1 MSTSFTFIG
10 FGEAGQHIA
19 RGLKGAGAGAI
30 RCYDILLDKGGEGAE
45 RIRGRAAEIGV
56 TVCASSAEAVK
67 GSDVVIAAVTASSA
81 QNAATAAAPALTAGQ
96 TYMDINSCSP
106 AVKKLAAAAV
116 EGAGARFVE
125 AAVMESVPP
134 HGHKVPMLLAG
145 KTASSLV
152 ETLKPFSMRVEAVG
166 EKVGDASSIKLL
178 RSVLIKGLE
187 SLMLESLYVASNLGV
202 ADRVLASMKQTYP
215 EMDWPKVADYLVGR
229 AAVHGVRREAEM
241 REAARMLRDVG
252 FEPMMAEAT
261 ANRIGWCAKTLTGHR
276 WEKGLPNAADV
287 FAALNGR
294 VAKRPAA

>member
-19 RGLKGAGAGAI
+19 RGLKGAGAGPI
-30 RCYDILLDKGGEGAE
+30 RCYDILFDKGGEGAG
-45 RIRGRAAEIGV
+45 RIRARAAEIGV
-56 TVCASSAEAVK
+56 TACASSAEAVK
-67 GSDVVIAAVTASSA
+67 GSAVVVAAVTASSA
-81 QNAATAAAPALTAGQ
+81 QNAATAAATALATGQ

-116 EGAGARFVE
+116 EAAGARFVE

-145 KTASSLV
+145 TAAAALAG
-152 ETLKPFSMRVEAVG
+152 TLKTFGMRVEAVG

-178 RSVLIKGLE
+178 RSMLIKGLE

-229 AAVHGVRREAEM
+229 TAVHGVRREAEM

-252 FEPMMAEAT
+252 FEPLMAEAT
-261 ANRIGWCAKTLTGHR
+261 ANRIGWCAKTLAGHR
-276 WEKGLPNAADV
+276 WEKGLPTAADV
-287 FAALNGR
+287 FEALNGR
-294 VAKRPAA
+294 VTKRPAA